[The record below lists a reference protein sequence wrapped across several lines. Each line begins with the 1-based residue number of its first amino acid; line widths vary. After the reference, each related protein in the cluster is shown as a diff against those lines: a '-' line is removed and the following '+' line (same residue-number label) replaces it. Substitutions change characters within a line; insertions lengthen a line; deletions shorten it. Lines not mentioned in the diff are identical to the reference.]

1 MQVACSTK
9 SVLQEATQ
17 DKKEIGSHGLDQDVV
32 CPAAAVPPTP
42 I

>member
-9 SVLQEATQ
+9 SLLQEATQ
-17 DKKEIGSHGLDQDVV
+17 DKKKFGSHGLDQDVV
-32 CPAAAVPPTP
+32 CPAAPVPPTP